1 MSEIETVPVEK
12 QETDKK
18 TVPFFKKFLDFVKKH
33 MNTLILIVVAFLIGY
48 FISQNK
54 SCPKVLE
61 GDFASGADAGGD

>member
-1 MSEIETVPVEK
+1 MSELETLPVEK

-18 TVPFFKKFLDFVKKH
+18 DVSSLKKFLDFLKKH
-33 MNTLILIVVAFLIGY
+33 INTLILIVVAFLIGY

-61 GDFASGADAGGD
+61 GDFASSADTGGD

>member
-1 MSEIETVPVEK
+1 MSELETVPVEK

-18 TVPFFKKFLDFVKKH
+18 DVSSLKKILDFLKKH

-61 GDFASGADAGGD
+61 GDFSSSADAGGD

>member
-1 MSEIETVPVEK
+1 MSELETVPVEK
-12 QETDKK
+12 PETDKK
-18 TVPFFKKFLDFVKKH
+18 DVSSLKKFFDFLKKH

-61 GDFASGADAGGD
+61 GDFSSSADTGGD

>member
-1 MSEIETVPVEK
+1 MIEIETVPVEK
-12 QETDKK
+12 QETEK

-33 MNTLILIVVAFLIGY
+33 MNTLILVVAAFLIGY

-61 GDFASGADAGGD
+61 GDFASGVDTGGD

>member
-1 MSEIETVPVEK
+1 MSELETVPVEK
-12 QETDKK
+12 PETDKK
-18 TVPFFKKFLDFVKKH
+18 DVSSLKKFFDFLKKH

-61 GDFASGADAGGD
+61 GDFSSSADAGGD

>member
-1 MSEIETVPVEK
+1 MSELETVPVEK
-12 QETDKK
+12 QETEKK
-18 TVPFFKKFLDFVKKH
+18 DVSALKKFFDFMKKH

-61 GDFASGADAGGD
+61 GDFASSADAGGD